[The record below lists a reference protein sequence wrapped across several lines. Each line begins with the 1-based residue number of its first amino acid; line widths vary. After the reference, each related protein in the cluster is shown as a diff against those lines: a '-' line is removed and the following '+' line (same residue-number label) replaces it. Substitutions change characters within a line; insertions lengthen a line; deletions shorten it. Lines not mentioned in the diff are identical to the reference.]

1 MLTAVSGYYDGL
13 HIVISDSIALKK
25 GQKVIITADIS
36 EPPVKKSVD
45 LSKFMG
51 RGEKM
56 FAGDADEFVK
66 ELRNS

>member
-1 MLTAVSGYYDGL
+1 MLTAVSGYYDVL

-56 FAGDADEFVK
+56 FAGNADELIK